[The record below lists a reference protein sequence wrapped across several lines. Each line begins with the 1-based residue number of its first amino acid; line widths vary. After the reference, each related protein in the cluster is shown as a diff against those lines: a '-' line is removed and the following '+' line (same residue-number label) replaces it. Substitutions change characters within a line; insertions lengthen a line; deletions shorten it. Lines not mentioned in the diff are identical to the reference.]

1 MARYTGPVCRL
12 CRRAGEKLS
21 LKGDRCATP
30 KCAMERRAA
39 PPGQSALVRGRG
51 RRGPRISERGL
62 QLQEKQKARRT
73 YGVLEKQFRRYF
85 TQAKSAPGI
94 TGGNMLQMLE
104 RRLDNV
110 VFRLGFADSRSQ
122 ARQVVRHGHLLVNGG
137 KVNIPSFLVKPGDT
151 ISWKEKS
158 KDTELY
164 KTVVEGIEGREVSSW
179 LSLDVQNLSGQVL
192 SLPTREEID
201 AKFDEQ
207 AIVEYY
213 SR

>member
-1 MARYTGPVCRL
+1 
-12 CRRAGEKLS
+12 
-21 LKGDRCATP
+21 
-30 KCAMERRAA
+30 
-39 PPGQSALVRGRG
+39 
-51 RRGPRISERGL
+51 
-62 QLQEKQKARRT
+62 
-73 YGVLEKQFRRYF
+73 
-85 TQAKSAPGI
+85 
-94 TGGNMLQMLE
+94 MLQMLE

-122 ARQVVRHGHLLVNGG
+122 ARQTVRHGHLLVNGG

-151 ISWKEKS
+151 ISWKDKS
-158 KDTELY
+158 KDTELC
-164 KTVVEGIEGREVSSW
+164 KTVVERIEGREVSSW
-179 LSLDVQNLSGQVL
+179 LSLDIPNLSGQVL

>member
-21 LKGDRCATP
+21 LKGERCATP

-39 PPGQSALVRGRG
+39 PPGQHAPARGRG
-51 RRGPRISERGL
+51 PRVSERGL

-73 YGVLEKQFRRYF
+73 YGLLERQFRRYF
-85 TQAKSAPGI
+85 TKAKNAPGI
-94 TGGNMLQMLE
+94 TGDNMLQMLE

-122 ARQVVRHGHLLVNGG
+122 ARQTVRHGHLLVNGR

-151 ISWKEKS
+151 ISWKEIS

-164 KTVVEGIEGREVSSW
+164 RTVAESIEGRDVSGW
-179 LSLDVQNLSGQVL
+179 LSLDRQDVSGQVL